1 MFVLSF
7 YMRILMIMK
16 LAAVH
21 YKNRAIEPVWH
32 VQLAVLIAV
41 TLQIVL
47 SNELTLGPKLAV
59 TGFETLLLV
68 LLTVL
73 KPTIKSGVM
82 KLRRTVAVLLI
93 ACVSIANITS
103 LALVLNDLFHHANNV
118 TGKNL
123 ILSALAIY
131 LTNIIIFGLWYWE
144 LDSNGIQG
152 QSTDVAPIDF
162 LFPQMRMSKDNPIR
176 TGWQPTFFDY
186 LYISIT
192 NAVAFS
198 PNDTV
203 PLTHRAKVLMALQS
217 VISLVTI
224 ALVVTRAVTILS

>member
-1 MFVLSF
+1 
-7 YMRILMIMK
+7 MK
-16 LAAVH
+16 LAQVH
-21 YKNRAIEPVWH
+21 YKNREVEPVWH
-32 VQLAVLIAV
+32 VQLAVVIAIA
-41 TLQIVL
+41 LQIAL
-47 SNELTLGPKLAV
+47 SSNLTFGPKLAV
-59 TGFETLLLV
+59 AGFETMLLV

-73 KPTIKSGVM
+73 KPTVKLGVM
-82 KLRRTVAVLLI
+82 KLRRTIAVLLI
-93 ACVSIANITS
+93 ACVSAANITS
-103 LALVLNDLFHHANNV
+103 LALVLNDLFHDASNI
-118 TGKNL
+118 TGKSL

-131 LTNIIIFGLWYWE
+131 ITNIIIFGLWYWE
-144 LDSNGIQG
+144 LDSNGKR
-152 QSTDVAPIDF
+152 QSTDVPPIDF
-162 LFPQMRMSKDNPIR
+162 LFPQMRMPVDDPIR

-217 VISLVTI
+217 VISVITI